1 MGNAP
6 SPTLLRNPA
15 AKLASPGVSKPTTTH
30 THTKGTQPSTISRPT
45 SSTTEDGSEVSLF
58 RLLGHTVRHSDI
70 SIL

>member
-30 THTKGTQPSTISRPT
+30 THTLKGHNQALYQGQLPLLLRMVQNR
-45 SSTTEDGSEVSLF
+45 SEF
-58 RLLGHTVRHSDI
+58 IQAVRSHSKAF
-70 SIL
+70 